1 MCQSFLICFSRKKN
15 GGALAPPSRTFP
27 TPLLL
32 PLSCRASHLLLPSA
46 CHTLQ
51 NSTRPSSLRKPSR
64 PPQSMRHSS
73 NGSGAFPSG
82 HLHCQ
87 RLPILNTPM
96 THVGNLGP
104 EFQIQKFRNRA
115 PCFECCIL
123 RDSNKP
129 ECIQRR
135 ESRMMRSLKITSHKQ
150 ELRKLEIEPSKKH
163 RGKI

>member
-1 MCQSFLICFSRKKN
+1 MSTIFNLFLKNKN
-15 GGALAPPSRTFP
+15 GGLLPPLPYLSPFF
-27 TPLLL
+27 L
-32 PLSCRASHLLLPSA
+32 PLSCRPSHLLLPST

-64 PPQSMRHSS
+64 PPQSVRHSS
-73 NGSGAFPSG
+73 NGSGTSPSG

-87 RLPILNTPM
+87 RLSILDTPPN
-96 THVGNLGP
+96 HVGNLGP
-104 EFQIQKFRNRA
+104 EFQIQKFRNGA

-123 RDSNKP
+123 RDINKP

-135 ESRMMRSLKITSHKQ
+135 ESRMTRSLKITSHKQ